1 MSGKHYKKK
10 ENKLRKLRDIVKTY
24 SHLNFTSNSL
34 CSLIPALHIVNDYAD
49 SGAINTYFRLR
60 YVHNNKRKTTNP
72 ANVQHAGGNDMTSSR
87 ITTLHLPLFSNKH
100 IIVHVL
106 PQLQSISLLSI

>member
-49 SGAINTYFRLR
+49 SGAINTFLD
-60 YVHNNKRKTTNP
+60 YVMYT
-72 ANVQHAGGNDMTSSR
+72 
-87 ITTLHLPLFSNKH
+87 ITKEKQQILPMCNMQVEM
-100 IIVHVL
+100 I
-106 PQLQSISLLSI
+106 